1 MTTKMIEI
9 TDLIKLGMNKNEAK
23 TYLSLIKFKEAPAL
37 RIIQDTKFHKNIV
50 YDNLEKLID
59 KGLVTFIQEGNKKIF
74 KLTSSNAIINNI
86 EEEQKSLE
94 QQKKKAIEI
103 TKEIEKSLKLI
114 PQKQE
119 ANIFRGVKGIKSF
132 YNETLKGGNFVTF
145 GGPQKSIELMG
156 ETFWYNYDIKRAE
169 KKVKARSIFNY
180 SIKHHGEKIKNKFTE
195 VKYFD
200 KEFEPNTETH
210 IQDDKV
216 GIIVWSDEPILFL
229 IQDKS
234 VAESYKKYFE
244 NMWRQAKL

>member
-23 TYLSLIKFKEAPAL
+23 VYLSLIKFKEADAHQ
-37 RIIQDTKFHKNIV
+37 IIQDTKFHKNIV

-59 KGLVTFIQEGNKKIF
+59 KGLVTFILEGNKKIF

-86 EEEQKSLE
+86 EEEQKNLE
-94 QQKKKAIEI
+94 DQKIKAIEI
-103 TKEIEKSLKLI
+103 TKQIEKSLKLI

-119 ANIFRGVKGIKSF
+119 AMIYRGIKGIKSF
-132 YNETLKGGNFVTF
+132 YNETLKGKDFVTF
-145 GGPQKSIELMG
+145 GGPQKSIDVMG
-156 ETFWYNYDIKRAE
+156 ETFWYNYDLKRNE
-169 KKVKARSIFNY
+169 KKIKARLIFNY
-180 SIKHHGEKIKNKFTE
+180 SIRDYGKKIKNKFTE

-216 GIIVWSDEPILFL
+216 GIIVWGDEPILFL
-229 IQDKS
+229 IQDKL

-244 NMWRQAKL
+244 NMWKHAKS

>member
-1 MTTKMIEI
+1 MVEI

-23 TYLSLIKFKEAPAL
+23 TYISLIKFRKADAHQ
-37 RIIQDTKFHKNIV
+37 IIQDTKFHKNIV

-59 KGLVTFIQEGNKKIF
+59 KGLVTFILEGNKRIF
-74 KLTSSNAIINNI
+74 QLTSANALIDNI
-86 EEEQKSLE
+86 EEEQKELGR
-94 QQKKKAIEI
+94 QKKKAIEI
-103 TKEIEKSLKLI
+103 SKEIEKSLKLI

-119 ANIFRGVKGIKSF
+119 AMIYRGVKGIKSF
-132 YNETLKGGNFVTF
+132 YNETLKGKDFVTF
-145 GGPQKSIELMG
+145 GGPQKSIDLMG

-169 KKVKARSIFNY
+169 KKIKARLIFNY
-180 SIKHHGEKIKNKFTE
+180 SIKHHGAKIKNKFTE
-195 VKYFD
+195 VKYFN

-216 GIIVWSDEPILFL
+216 GVIVWGDEPILFL

-244 NMWRQAKL
+244 NMWKQAKS